1 MLRVSEFK
9 KSPNS
14 LGDPVGREVCVKYDD
29 RKKLTPV
36 YVKYGRDLAKVTNL
50 SKDWNVTVFDSSLN
64 QAVLPW
70 MVIPGSSDKRIVFN
84 TNEKGLK
91 LFSDKDS
98 SGTLVDGGASTKTED
113 LNQPDSAVHLI
124 SANGKVCAMTLD
136 DNHLVQNFKLL
147 NGKLE
152 EQDYPEVTVMEGKI
166 IPVIKSS
173 GDTEYL
179 AHCSEK
185 KLTLYNLI
193 KSGSGKSERSIK
205 MNAICQKL
213 FYTENKQVLLISNEG
228 LHVLSLADDKIS
240 PSYYCSHF
248 SKDEGWTKNF
258 YDTIQLVK
266 VGTEEVLIS
275 TGPNGIQA
283 VKISNECKVYTIQ
296 DDPDKIK
303 HVAIGNAVGKG
314 PNQIEVT
321 GYYNTEL
328 YSFTLTF
335 AESQVIPEPTVEEPQ
350 QPPQP
355 TAPKPDSKFK
365 LSNNFAKPTR
375 WLVDTLDESHFRN
388 TVNKL
393 TGRVELAFPLVDLQ
407 DRFGVPIKLMAYY
420 REGLGGEQTGVL
432 GRHWTLGRDCIVLDD
447 KGSVFG
453 EMHEYFLVKDQVRI
467 RLVKREV
474 SGEVLKFEVEGNQ
487 ELSIE
492 YSRKEEKWIASN
504 SEVTY
509 VYGVKGK
516 VTVPA
521 FENWFGVAANYEQNK
536 IDHAVQWNLIE
547 ISRNIDKNVK
557 LEFSYE
563 AQGGR
568 SYVTHLSTIKDNLGT
583 VITLKY
589 SKNIDSR
596 KNPYKSESKK
606 KVKWHNFDNNKLLT
620 NIEIETPSYT
630 QKLLVNTT
638 KIKES
643 YYLHEISQQAD
654 GEQYTVVKFDY
665 TDQNSNVKL
674 NQIRLPSDN
683 KLNFE
688 YKNETISSE
697 KFQQNIGKLVD
708 FFTGPGYSV
717 KIALQNGDKSL
728 KIDLKDN
735 AGFNNFVK
743 EQKLEIIEGKRI
755 ASYKPI
761 LQQNY
766 LAIVVD
772 LKVDESKTKD
782 EHEDEKIL
790 SKIYLFDKD
799 DGQMWTQYT
808 GKKFEYEHLKS
819 ETFRSEFQEN
829 LVMYFDSAKINFIT
843 WNARGKK
850 WNHFEQT
857 IGQVLAVTFFKNG
870 AVYYSD
876 GLNILRIND
885 KNKIISP
892 SKIGKTSE
900 IPNMKSWESFFTH
913 IDVQAVDNSSK
924 ESTTKDIESYRKQF
938 ARLINDSSM
947 VMYNNL
953 LVARTIELA
962 ASGQISLKLYLYLL
976 SEEYAVVHSQIVD
989 IPGEDLRE
997 KEFKFDA
1004 LDEYRS
1010 DKVNVN
1016 DLEQYTFKF
1025 VKEKEKFKLKFEQS
1039 LQISTGK
1046 KFEPTTEQ
1054 KKKIAI
1060 MERMMKIPLDFERY
1074 TLQINS
1080 DGVIYG
1086 NQLIYH
1092 DGSTFKTSP
1101 LDEKSLKLE
1110 QFQLPVG
1117 DSSVL
1122 KKESVTDNL
1131 KFCTKF
1137 EKEDCSNLE
1146 TSSARN
1152 VSIKYP
1158 HYFISQNK
1166 ETTWVHVLKPN
1177 GKGVQEKVSFPKE
1190 MVHRSSSHS
1199 TFVATKL
1206 ADNSTHVR
1214 PFRSISNNKAI
1225 QVEVV
1230 SKESL
1235 KSVNGEQSISY
1246 EYQDPVLRDSQVM
1259 FKTTLVI
1266 PGSNKKAFG
1275 FYQESVDFITN
1286 EQVVQVMDSKGDLFD
1301 PEYVKRMNE
1310 VQEEQRKQRDEPEA
1324 DGKQMILDKSGT
1336 LPILSTKPYVKDD
1349 RAMISFF
1356 SFEDYE
1362 SGEGWTFPKNN
1373 IVRNEFAATGRNYL
1387 KLSKGQSIIKN
1398 FSQLRFDDHFV
1409 FSSWI
1414 RTAQTVTLGVSTDMM
1429 TLTVKGEKP
1438 VKGIIKLQIND
1449 WIYIEADTSSL
1460 KRPLSPKIDLTAKIA
1475 ATEADLHVDH
1485 VRLTPLN
1492 FNFEARV
1499 YDSRTSQRVV
1509 TIHNNGRVTRFVH
1522 DDYSRR
1528 IAEID
1533 ELGGIKYFAT
1543 YAIEEGSNSRLQ
1555 MRPKVGFVESFS
1567 PYTAGG
1573 RWKTM
1578 KEHKVEPGKI
1588 RLNGELKYT
1597 GELAGDA
1604 LSVRMMYDLLISGS
1618 FTVRIAGRTVKIST
1632 AEIKLND
1639 KKYPTP
1645 SKQAELIILAT
1656 TSLTTVW
1663 IEGIIILEEQS
1674 AGSKSSKLS
1683 ITSHSEVEIRDLI
1696 VMESPQVFVS
1706 YLNHDSKPIQE
1717 IMLEDGS
1724 NILVRQLIYD
1734 EIGRKVTETIW
1745 TRIPIAKLAS
1755 KNQGFLTYKK
1765 DFVTNDD
1772 LSKPTS
1778 FLKTNDGKM
1787 TGLVHDH
1794 NKLYAGYP
1802 YSQIVYHPNP
1812 LEIRHKVAQPGELY
1826 SIKKGSFLHTFDIS
1840 SSVSF
1845 INSNYPTAE
1854 GFRCEEERKPNG
1866 MTQVTVYN
1874 RRNKK
1879 VAEYIAVRDYK
1890 NALTTYLYDEFGNE
1904 IQKLPPKFYETS
1916 RTGKMSPEKVKR
1928 DTAWATNS
1936 EYNKEGSLLMKRS
1949 TPDGGLVEFIY
1960 DDYNQLR
1967 YQLHY
1972 NEAKQV
1978 DKIVYFR
1985 YNLHGQVYETGWLNA
2000 TAGLADE
2007 LRKDVNADLPERSH
2021 VLYFDYGETDSDPAM
2036 RGRTQR
2042 VIKQNGDLQF
2052 KQVLFYDED
2061 GNVLR
2066 KSFLSQNANE
2076 TLSLDYLW
2084 KNDQITGIRYPF
2096 FVKGKQLV
2104 LRYEHNL
2111 RGEVT
2116 SISLINDKSE
2126 TPIVKLGHDAQ
2137 GKVTE
2142 ISHQYGMNKFN
2153 QSYEYEAPGYL
2164 KIIKNPYLTE
2174 TLYYT
2179 EKGYGAEPVGD
2190 GSILRTEFHAMWHNQ
2205 CDQNL
2210 IPLTARAFIS
2220 DKLNAKMAELCFDA
2234 LLERGYFDGQGRP
2247 LKSYYPD
2254 LEVDIPIKCS
2264 TGSAWE
2270 GIATGILERG
2280 YPEHYGHAYDYGSH
2294 SELVAAKYFV
2304 GEERDNL
2311 ELPWKAKSF
2320 EDQLKKE
2327 LSGAGGTINLT
2338 QVWNELNEAKIYNRV
2353 QGVNALFTDSRS
2365 KLDSSSVENVA
2376 HRYYAAKFAELS
2388 IKAVPEICRKMLA
2401 NINKKGK
2408 FQEDCSKILE
2418 SLNESMVNPKLLN
2431 ILNKYP
2437 KIKKNIF
2444 QRLLKNLAATL
2455 GNSPAD
2461 VESFSIDSNG
2471 NHGTYYTGFK
2481 RFELIYKSTN
2491 NQIATIKKGSKPYD
2505 IAHDSEGN
2513 IIKAAHKDI
2522 DKLKYDPLTQRVS
2535 KIEMTSKKLIIE
2547 FGYDHLGERVVK
2559 RVRNTSG
2566 DVLSELYYVRD
2577 SNGNTLVEYKLT
2589 YPNPKETSKP
2599 IVTVTA
2605 YIHGPLGLVG
2615 FFRNDKYYS
2624 VLLDHEGSTR
2634 LVIHQNRVVA
2644 AYDYMPYGQLM
2655 RKFGSSAE
2663 AHIAYRYTGQE
2674 YDEETGLYNYHARLY
2689 DPDIGRFYQL
2699 DPMEQYPSPYKYAG
2713 NSPVSQID
2721 PDGQVAITLIV
2732 IGIGALLGAYFG
2744 AASANNS
2751 WNPAEWDWANKRTW
2765 IGLFA
2770 GALAGGFAAYG
2781 GLASFAYLTSLFGGS
2796 LTAAGVVTGTLAAG
2810 GAFLGAAAATNEW
2823 DPHKWDWT
2831 SPIVWNGLLTGTAV
2845 AVSLPSGFVGIS
2857 RTFYSL
2863 VSNAAKIL
2871 YGSAMISGFL
2881 LLGYVGGA
2889 LANNFNF
2896 RMDQWDWKNP
2906 RTWFGIIEGSATVI
2920 MATGGTVKHGAFK
2933 THFITSPGKLKGA
2946 WYRINIPAKSF
2957 TVKET
2962 PWKFFIT
2969 YYKNGQK
2976 VGSQIIDIT
2985 TRKGLRSIPQ
2995 VWQGTTKYFFISNG
3009 RIAAGMVAMGSYTFA
3024 KYHNYRSLFE
3034 QYPNETQKIGVK
3046 DQFSRSK
3053 RYALNY
3059 EPSASNSASR
3069 TSFFCNLLQT
3079 VMNFFTERDILM
3091 EPILNHAIEP
3101 ILPRFNSK
3109 PESTQ
3114 QFSQKLCYSP
3124 KGHKNYFICP
3134 QR

>member
-1 MLRVSEFK
+1 
-9 KSPNS
+9 
-14 LGDPVGREVCVKYDD
+14 
-29 RKKLTPV
+29 
-36 YVKYGRDLAKVTNL
+36 
-50 SKDWNVTVFDSSLN
+50 
-64 QAVLPW
+64 
-70 MVIPGSSDKRIVFN
+70 
-84 TNEKGLK
+84 
-91 LFSDKDS
+91 
-98 SGTLVDGGASTKTED
+98 
-113 LNQPDSAVHLI
+113 
-124 SANGKVCAMTLD
+124 
-136 DNHLVQNFKLL
+136 
-147 NGKLE
+147 
-152 EQDYPEVTVMEGKI
+152 
-166 IPVIKSS
+166 
-173 GDTEYL
+173 
-179 AHCSEK
+179 
-185 KLTLYNLI
+185 
-193 KSGSGKSERSIK
+193 
-205 MNAICQKL
+205 
-213 FYTENKQVLLISNEG
+213 
-228 LHVLSLADDKIS
+228 
-240 PSYYCSHF
+240 
-248 SKDEGWTKNF
+248 
-258 YDTIQLVK
+258 
-266 VGTEEVLIS
+266 
-275 TGPNGIQA
+275 
-283 VKISNECKVYTIQ
+283 
-296 DDPDKIK
+296 
-303 HVAIGNAVGKG
+303 
-314 PNQIEVT
+314 
-321 GYYNTEL
+321 
-328 YSFTLTF
+328 
-335 AESQVIPEPTVEEPQ
+335 
-350 QPPQP
+350 
-355 TAPKPDSKFK
+355 
-365 LSNNFAKPTR
+365 
-375 WLVDTLDESHFRN
+375 
-388 TVNKL
+388 
-393 TGRVELAFPLVDLQ
+393 
-407 DRFGVPIKLMAYY
+407 
-420 REGLGGEQTGVL
+420 
-432 GRHWTLGRDCIVLDD
+432 
-447 KGSVFG
+447 
-453 EMHEYFLVKDQVRI
+453 
-467 RLVKREV
+467 
-474 SGEVLKFEVEGNQ
+474 
-487 ELSIE
+487 
-492 YSRKEEKWIASN
+492 
-504 SEVTY
+504 
-509 VYGVKGK
+509 
-516 VTVPA
+516 
-521 FENWFGVAANYEQNK
+521 
-536 IDHAVQWNLIE
+536 
-547 ISRNIDKNVK
+547 
-557 LEFSYE
+557 
-563 AQGGR
+563 
-568 SYVTHLSTIKDNLGT
+568 
-583 VITLKY
+583 
-589 SKNIDSR
+589 
-596 KNPYKSESKK
+596 
-606 KVKWHNFDNNKLLT
+606 
-620 NIEIETPSYT
+620 
-630 QKLLVNTT
+630 
-638 KIKES
+638 
-643 YYLHEISQQAD
+643 
-654 GEQYTVVKFDY
+654 
-665 TDQNSNVKL
+665 
-674 NQIRLPSDN
+674 
-683 KLNFE
+683 
-688 YKNETISSE
+688 
-697 KFQQNIGKLVD
+697 
-708 FFTGPGYSV
+708 
-717 KIALQNGDKSL
+717 
-728 KIDLKDN
+728 
-735 AGFNNFVK
+735 
-743 EQKLEIIEGKRI
+743 
-755 ASYKPI
+755 
-761 LQQNY
+761 
-766 LAIVVD
+766 
-772 LKVDESKTKD
+772 
-782 EHEDEKIL
+782 
-790 SKIYLFDKD
+790 
-799 DGQMWTQYT
+799 
-808 GKKFEYEHLKS
+808 
-819 ETFRSEFQEN
+819 
-829 LVMYFDSAKINFIT
+829 
-843 WNARGKK
+843 
-850 WNHFEQT
+850 
-857 IGQVLAVTFFKNG
+857 
-870 AVYYSD
+870 
-876 GLNILRIND
+876 
-885 KNKIISP
+885 
-892 SKIGKTSE
+892 
-900 IPNMKSWESFFTH
+900 MKSWESFFKH
-913 IDVQAVDNSSK
+913 IDVQAVDDSSK
-924 ESTTKDIESYRKQF
+924 ESTKKDVESYRKQF

-976 SEEYAVVHSQIVD
+976 NKEYAVVHSQIVD
-989 IPGEDLRE
+989 IPGENLSK

-1010 DKVNVN
+1010 AKVNVN

-1025 VKEKEKFKLKFEQS
+1025 VKEKEKFKLKFQQS
-1039 LQISTGK
+1039 KQISTGK
-1046 KFEPTTEQ
+1046 IEEPSAKQ
-1054 KKKIAI
+1054 KKKIEI

-1080 DGVIYG
+1080 DGVICG

-1092 DGSTFKTSP
+1092 DGSSFKTSP

-1117 DSSVL
+1117 DYSVL

-1146 TSSARN
+1146 SSSARN

-1199 TFVATKL
+1199 AFVATKL

-1214 PFRSISNNKAI
+1214 PFRTISKNNAI

-1246 EYQDPVLRDSQVM
+1246 EYQNPVLSDSQVM
-1259 FKTTLVI
+1259 FKTTLVV

-1286 EQVVQVMDSKGDLFD
+1286 EQVVQVMDNKEKLFD

-1310 VQEEQRKQRDEPEA
+1310 VRDEQQKQRDEPEA
-1324 DGKQMILDKSGT
+1324 DSKQMILDKSGT
-1336 LPILSTKPYVKDD
+1336 LPILNTKPYVGND
-1349 RAMISFF
+1349 RATISFF

-1362 SGEGWTFPKNN
+1362 SGEDWTFPKNN
-1373 IVRNEFAATGRNYL
+1373 IVRNEFSATGRNYL
-1387 KLSKGQSIIKN
+1387 KLSKGQSLAKN
-1398 FSQLRFDDHFV
+1398 FNQLRFEDHFV
-1409 FSSWI
+1409 LSTWI
-1414 RTAQTVTLGVSTDMM
+1414 RTTKPLKIGESTDLVTLELKTPQKSTLQGV
-1429 TLTVKGEKP
+1429 
-1438 VKGIIKLQIND
+1438 IKQQIND
-1449 WIYIEADTSSL
+1449 WLYIEANTSSI
-1460 KRPLSPKIDLTAKIA
+1460 KRPSASNAKIDLTAKIA

-1485 VRLTPLN
+1485 VRFTPLN

-1499 YDSRTSQRVV
+1499 YDSRTSQRAA
-1509 TIHNNGRVTRFVH
+1509 TIHSNGRVSRFVH

-1528 IAEID
+1528 IAEVD

-1604 LSVRMMYDLLISGS
+1604 LCVRMMYDLLSSGS
-1618 FTVRIAGRTVKIST
+1618 FNVKIAGRTVNIST

-1639 KKYPTP
+1639 KKYQTP

-1674 AGSKSSKLS
+1674 AGSKSSELT
-1683 ITSHSEVEIRDLI
+1683 ITSQSEVEIRDLI
-1696 VMESPQVFVS
+1696 ILESPQVFVS
-1706 YLNHDSKPIQE
+1706 YLNHDSKPTQE

-1724 NILVRQLIYD
+1724 NILIRQLIYD
-1734 EIGRKVTETIW
+1734 EIGRRVAETVW
-1745 TRIPIAKLAS
+1745 TRIPISVLAS
-1755 KNQGFLTYKK
+1755 KNKGFLTYQK
-1765 DFVTNDD
+1765 DFVTNGD
-1772 LSKPTS
+1772 LSNASS
-1778 FLKTNDGKM
+1778 FLKSGDGKM

-1794 NKLYAGYP
+1794 NQLYAGYP

-1840 SSVSF
+1840 SSVPF
-1845 INSNYPTAE
+1845 INSNYPSAE

-1879 VAEYIAVRDYK
+1879 VAEYISVRDYK

-1916 RTGKMSPEKVKR
+1916 KTGKMSPEKVKQ

-1936 EYNKEGSLLMKRS
+1936 EYNKEGKLLMKRS

-1960 DDYNQLR
+1960 DDFNQLR

-1978 DKIVYFR
+1978 DKLVYFR
-1985 YNLHGQVYETGWLNA
+1985 YNLYGQVYETGRLNA
-2000 TAGLADE
+2000 TAGLADK

-2021 VLYFDYGETDSDPAM
+2021 VLYFDYGEADSDPAM
-2036 RGRTQR
+2036 RGRSQR

-2066 KSFLSQNANE
+2066 KSFISQNANE

-2084 KNDQITGIRYPF
+2084 KNDQIAGIRYPF

-2116 SISLINDKSE
+2116 SIGLIDDKSE

-2137 GKVTE
+2137 GKVSE

-2164 KIIKNPYLTE
+2164 KKIKNPYLTE

-2190 GSILRTEFHAMWHNQ
+2190 GSILRTEFHATWHNQ

-2220 DKLNAKMAELCFDA
+2220 DRLNAKMAELCFDA

-2376 HRYYAAKFAELS
+2376 HRYYAAKIAGLS
-2388 IKAVPEICRKMLA
+2388 TKAVPEICRKMLA
-2401 NINKKGK
+2401 NINKKNK
-2408 FQEDCSKILE
+2408 SEQDCSKILE
-2418 SLNESMVNPKLLN
+2418 SFKESMVNPKLLN

-2437 KIKKNIF
+2437 KIKKNIVT
-2444 QRLLKNLAATL
+2444 RLWKNLAATL

-2513 IIKAAHKDI
+2513 IIKASHKGI
-2522 DKLKYDPLTQRVS
+2522 DKLEYDPLTQRVS

-2559 RVRNTSG
+2559 RVRNTTG

-2615 FFRNDKYYS
+2615 FFRNGEYYS

-2634 LVIHQNRVVA
+2634 LVIHQKRVVA

-2655 RKFGSSAE
+2655 RKFGSSAV

-2810 GAFLGAAAATNEW
+2810 GAFLGSAAATNEW
-2823 DPHKWDWT
+2823 DPRKWDWT

-2863 VSNAAKIL
+2863 VSNAAKIM

-2889 LANNFNF
+2889 FANNFNF

-2946 WYRINIPAKSF
+2946 WYRINIPAQSF

-3034 QYPNETQKIGVK
+3034 QYPNETQKVGVK
-3046 DQFSRSK
+3046 EQFSRSK
-3053 RYALNY
+3053 RYALNN
-3059 EPSASNSASR
+3059 EPNTSNSASR
-3069 TSFFCNLLQT
+3069 TSFFGSILHT
-3079 VMNFFTERDILM
+3079 AMNFFTEGDILM
-3091 EPILNHAIEP
+3091 ESILNRSVEP
-3101 ILPRFNSK
+3101 ILPSFNSK
-3109 PESTQ
+3109 SESAQ

-3124 KGHKNYFICP
+3124 KDSKNHFICP
-3134 QR
+3134 QRESTVNVYSKLGTFLADTFGQDSFKSCFPITWQGYPSVSCDGQESTFVYTPRPQLRVFDMVDGWLLLARAAPAVFRSFKNGVSFVKSVFYGDVERNCQPEDHPKNLMNKLSNIKRMIHDREGTKLKWAIPMLEDLEEDITDYERSTKRSKYQSNLLEERLDALREDIFEDINFDLAVQMSSVLRNVSNNQNSRHSELSFDFIEKSMTTYESPMRSVVQF

>member
-467 RLVKREV
+467 RLVKRE
-474 SGEVLKFEVEGNQ
+474 
-487 ELSIE
+487 
-492 YSRKEEKWIASN
+492 
-504 SEVTY
+504 
-509 VYGVKGK
+509 
-516 VTVPA
+516 
-521 FENWFGVAANYEQNK
+521 
-536 IDHAVQWNLIE
+536 
-547 ISRNIDKNVK
+547 
-557 LEFSYE
+557 
-563 AQGGR
+563 
-568 SYVTHLSTIKDNLGT
+568 
-583 VITLKY
+583 
-589 SKNIDSR
+589 
-596 KNPYKSESKK
+596 
-606 KVKWHNFDNNKLLT
+606 
-620 NIEIETPSYT
+620 
-630 QKLLVNTT
+630 
-638 KIKES
+638 
-643 YYLHEISQQAD
+643 
-654 GEQYTVVKFDY
+654 
-665 TDQNSNVKL
+665 
-674 NQIRLPSDN
+674 
-683 KLNFE
+683 
-688 YKNETISSE
+688 
-697 KFQQNIGKLVD
+697 
-708 FFTGPGYSV
+708 
-717 KIALQNGDKSL
+717 
-728 KIDLKDN
+728 
-735 AGFNNFVK
+735 
-743 EQKLEIIEGKRI
+743 
-755 ASYKPI
+755 
-761 LQQNY
+761 
-766 LAIVVD
+766 
-772 LKVDESKTKD
+772 
-782 EHEDEKIL
+782 
-790 SKIYLFDKD
+790 
-799 DGQMWTQYT
+799 
-808 GKKFEYEHLKS
+808 
-819 ETFRSEFQEN
+819 
-829 LVMYFDSAKINFIT
+829 
-843 WNARGKK
+843 
-850 WNHFEQT
+850 
-857 IGQVLAVTFFKNG
+857 
-870 AVYYSD
+870 
-876 GLNILRIND
+876 
-885 KNKIISP
+885 
-892 SKIGKTSE
+892 
-900 IPNMKSWESFFTH
+900 
-913 IDVQAVDNSSK
+913 
-924 ESTTKDIESYRKQF
+924 
-938 ARLINDSSM
+938 
-947 VMYNNL
+947 
-953 LVARTIELA
+953 
-962 ASGQISLKLYLYLL
+962 
-976 SEEYAVVHSQIVD
+976 
-989 IPGEDLRE
+989 
-997 KEFKFDA
+997 
-1004 LDEYRS
+1004 
-1010 DKVNVN
+1010 
-1016 DLEQYTFKF
+1016 
-1025 VKEKEKFKLKFEQS
+1025 
-1039 LQISTGK
+1039 ISTGK

-1362 SGEGWTFPKNN
+1362 SGEG
-1373 IVRNEFAATGRNYL
+1373 
-1387 KLSKGQSIIKN
+1387 
-1398 FSQLRFDDHFV
+1398 
-1409 FSSWI
+1409 
-1414 RTAQTVTLGVSTDMM
+1414 
-1429 TLTVKGEKP
+1429 EKP

-1588 RLNGELKYT
+1588 RLN
-1597 GELAGDA
+1597 
-1604 LSVRMMYDLLISGS
+1604 
-1618 FTVRIAGRTVKIST
+1618 
-1632 AEIKLND
+1632 
-1639 KKYPTP
+1639 
-1645 SKQAELIILAT
+1645 
-1656 TSLTTVW
+1656 
-1663 IEGIIILEEQS
+1663 
-1674 AGSKSSKLS
+1674 
-1683 ITSHSEVEIRDLI
+1683 
-1696 VMESPQVFVS
+1696 
-1706 YLNHDSKPIQE
+1706 
-1717 IMLEDGS
+1717 
-1724 NILVRQLIYD
+1724 
-1734 EIGRKVTETIW
+1734 
-1745 TRIPIAKLAS
+1745 
-1755 KNQGFLTYKK
+1755 
-1765 DFVTNDD
+1765 
-1772 LSKPTS
+1772 
-1778 FLKTNDGKM
+1778 
-1787 TGLVHDH
+1787 
-1794 NKLYAGYP
+1794 GYP

-2338 QVWNELNEAKIYNRV
+2338 Q
-2353 QGVNALFTDSRS
+2353 
-2365 KLDSSSVENVA
+2365 
-2376 HRYYAAKFAELS
+2376 
-2388 IKAVPEICRKMLA
+2388 
-2401 NINKKGK
+2401 
-2408 FQEDCSKILE
+2408 
-2418 SLNESMVNPKLLN
+2418 
-2431 ILNKYP
+2431 
-2437 KIKKNIF
+2437 
-2444 QRLLKNLAATL
+2444 NLAATL

-3034 QYPNETQKIGVK
+3034 QYPNETQKIGSFLADTFGQDSFK
-3046 DQFSRSK
+3046 SCFPITWQG
-3053 RYALNY
+3053 Y
-3059 EPSASNSASR
+3059 PSVS
-3069 TSFFCNLLQT
+3069 CDGQ
-3079 VMNFFTERDILM
+3079 
-3091 EPILNHAIEP
+3091 
-3101 ILPRFNSK
+3101 
-3109 PESTQ
+3109 ESTFVYTPRPQ
-3114 QFSQKLCYSP
+3114 LRVFDMVDGWLLLARVAPAVLRSFKNGFSFVKSVFSGDVKAFGERNLTL
-3124 KGHKNYFICP
+3124 GEEVDG
-3134 QR
+3134 